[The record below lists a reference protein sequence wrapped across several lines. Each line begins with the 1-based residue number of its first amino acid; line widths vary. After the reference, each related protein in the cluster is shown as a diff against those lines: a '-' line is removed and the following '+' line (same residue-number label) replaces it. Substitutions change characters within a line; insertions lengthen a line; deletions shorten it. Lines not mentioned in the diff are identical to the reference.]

1 MYRLSQICMKLNS
14 DFCDRLVAFSFVLAM
29 LCYKIN
35 IKCLFFLRYSEYMSK
50 KQKVF
55 SLPIIFK
62 NESRSEDC
70 LDIMD
75 SYEEQLTDIFSQ
87 AYGKHYMLNYLVSLV
102 QF

>member
-1 MYRLSQICMKLNS
+1 
-14 DFCDRLVAFSFVLAM
+14 
-29 LCYKIN
+29 
-35 IKCLFFLRYSEYMSK
+35 MSK